1 MSERLKRFYRHAC
14 VAECEAGWK
23 VELDGRP
30 VRTPARAVQAVPVE
44 ALAEAMAE
52 EWNRQ
57 GDTVDIARMH
67 LTRLANVA
75 IDRTPTAREA
85 LASEVASFCATDLT
99 CHLEPHDSDLRAR
112 QEAAWGPLR
121 QWVGQAL
128 GITLVPVEGI
138 MPTPQPD
145 VSLEAARR
153 HAAGQDDFA
162 LTGLAYGCGL
172 YGSAVLSLAVR
183 HRVLAAGEAFEASIL
198 DALHQ
203 EAQWGEDAEAL
214 AVRAERRQEA
224 DALGLWFEA
233 LGTPS

>member
-1 MSERLKRFYRHAC
+1 MSERLKRFYMHAS
-14 VAECEAGWK
+14 VAPCDAGWQ

-30 VRTPARAVQAVPVE
+30 VRTPARAMQAVPAE
-44 ALAEAMAE
+44 ALAMAMAE

-75 IDRTPTAREA
+75 IDRTPTARDA
-85 LASEVASFCATDLT
+85 LAGEVARFCATDLT

-112 QEAAWGPLR
+112 QEAVWGPLR

-138 MPTPQPD
+138 MPAPQPD
-145 VSLEAARR
+145 ASFAAARR
-153 HAAGQDDFA
+153 HAAGLDNFA

-172 YGSAVLSLAVR
+172 YGSAVLALAVQ
-183 HRVLAAGEAFEASIL
+183 HHILSAGEAFEASIL

-203 EAQWGEDAEAL
+203 EVQWGEDTEAL
-214 AVRAERRQEA
+214 AVRAEQRQEA
-224 DALGLWFEA
+224 DTLGLWFEA
-233 LGTPS
+233 LGTPT

>member
-1 MSERLKRFYRHAC
+1 VSERLKRFYKRASVGAHD
-14 VAECEAGWK
+14 AGWQ

-30 VRTPARAVQAVPVE
+30 VRTPARAVQAVPAE
-44 ALAEAMAE
+44 ALAEAMAG

-75 IDRTPTAREA
+75 IDRTPAAREA
-85 LASEVASFCATDLT
+85 LAGEVASFCETDLT
-99 CHLEPHDSDLRAR
+99 CHIEPHDRELRAR

-121 QWVGQAL
+121 EWAGQAL

-138 MPTPQPD
+138 MPAPQPD
-145 VSLEAARR
+145 ASLEAARR

-172 YGSAVLSLAVR
+172 YGSAVLALAVQ
-183 HRVLAAGEAFEASIL
+183 HRIIGAGEAFEASIL

-224 DALGLWFEA
+224 EALGLWFKA
-233 LGTPS
+233 LGAPT